1 MDDFTTETP
10 HDGGPTAA
18 PAYRP
23 PTITLL
29 GDVADLTHDKTVGA
43 ADGATFLG
51 LDIGTI

>member
-1 MDDFTTETP
+1 MDDLTIQAP

-29 GDVADLTHDKTVGA
+29 GDVADLTHQKTVGA
-43 ADGATFLG
+43 TDGLTFLG